1 MSDPNKKELNKYLS
15 YPYHFIIKEVTDR
28 SGKYFVARVPEL
40 DGLIGTGDTYEE
52 AYDDIKEA
60 MVSYIETKLPHG
72 IKI

>member
-1 MSDPNKKELNKYLS
+1 M
-15 YPYHFIIKEVTDR
+15 PYNFIINQIEDEN
-28 SGKYFVARVPEL
+28 GKYFVARVQEL

-60 MVSYIETKLPHG
+60 MVSYIETKLAHG